1 MSPVTHDKPAT
12 NRFGLMQ
19 HQPADCETP
28 PELAADAARLD
39 AFIAV
44 FALGVI
50 LGWLLR
56 TGGAA

>member
-1 MSPVTHDKPAT
+1 MTESSPT
-12 NRFGLMQ
+12 NRFGLMPQ
-19 HQPADCETP
+19 QPHDSDPP
-28 PELAADAARLD
+28 PELAAAAARMD
-39 AFIAV
+39 AYIAV

>member
-1 MSPVTHDKPAT
+1 MTEPSPT
-12 NRFGLMQ
+12 NHFGLMPP
-19 HQPADCETP
+19 QPRDRDMP
-28 PELAADAARLD
+28 PELDAAAARMD
-39 AFIAV
+39 AYIAV